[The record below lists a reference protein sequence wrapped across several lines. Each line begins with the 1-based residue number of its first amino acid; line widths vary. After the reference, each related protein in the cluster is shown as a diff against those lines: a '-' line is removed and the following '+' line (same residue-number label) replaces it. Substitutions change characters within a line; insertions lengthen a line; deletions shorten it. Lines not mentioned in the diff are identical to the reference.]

1 MRAEDNTVVA
11 FVENLVGPRVIVITL
26 CVGAYV
32 TSKMF
37 LPSVIAVTNGI
48 PEIIA

>member
-1 MRAEDNTVVA
+1 MRAEDNAVVV

-37 LPSVIAVTNGI
+37 LPSVAAVKNGI
-48 PEIIA
+48 PEIAA